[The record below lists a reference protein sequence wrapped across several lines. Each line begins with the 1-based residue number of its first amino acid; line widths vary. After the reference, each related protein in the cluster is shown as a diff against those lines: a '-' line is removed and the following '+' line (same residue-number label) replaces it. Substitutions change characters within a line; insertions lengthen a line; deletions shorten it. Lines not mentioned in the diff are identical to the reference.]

1 MGKNITIVVADSNLE
16 TCEILNDTLS
26 AEKDFKVAGTVGDGK
41 AALELIKRHDPDI
54 LIMDFNLSTYDG
66 IKLLERLQVVKKK
79 LPEIL
84 ITTAVVRESVLNMAY
99 NFGASFIIQKP
110 FDAQT
115 VVERVRQIT
124 NRMPELMTRT
134 PAAHER
140 SLESIVTD
148 ILREI
153 GIPAH
158 LKGFKYLREAIV
170 LTVNDMDIIN
180 SMTKVLYPTVAERFK
195 SNGILVE
202 RDIRSAIEVA
212 WDRGN
217 IEALQKLFGYTV
229 SGKRG
234 KPTNSEFIA
243 LIADKIYLDQ
253 KDREWRQGRT

>member
-1 MGKNITIVVADSNLE
+1 
-16 TCEILNDTLS
+16 
-26 AEKDFKVAGTVGDGK
+26 
-41 AALELIKRHDPDI
+41 
-54 LIMDFNLSTYDG
+54 LSTFDG
-66 IKLLERLQVVKKK
+66 IKLLERLQEVKKR

-84 ITTAVVRESVLNMAY
+84 IITAVMRESVLNMAY

-110 FDAQT
+110 FNART

-124 NRMPELMTRT
+124 NRMPELMAKT
-134 PAAHER
+134 AVQER
-140 SLESIVTD
+140 SLESTVTD
-148 ILREI
+148 ILRQI

>member
-1 MGKNITIVVADSNLE
+1 MGKNITIVIADSNLE
-16 TCEILNDTLS
+16 TCEILNDAFS

-54 LIMDFNLSTYDG
+54 LIMDFNLSTFDG
-66 IKLLERLQVVKKK
+66 IKLLERLQEVKKR

-84 ITTAVVRESVLNMAY
+84 IITAVMRESVLNMAY

-110 FDAQT
+110 FNART

-124 NRMPELMTRT
+124 NRMPELTAKT
-134 PAAHER
+134 AVQER
-140 SLESIVTD
+140 SLESTVTD
-148 ILREI
+148 ILRGI

-180 SMTKVLYPTVAERFK
+180 SMTKVLYPTVAERF
-195 SNGILVE
+195 NTNWGLVE
-202 RDIRSAIEVA
+202 RDIRSAVEVA
-212 WDRGN
+212 WDRGD

-234 KPTNSEFIA
+234 KPTNTEFIA

-253 KDREWRQGRT
+253 KDREWRHGKA